1 MKRILC
7 VILSLLVLCSCK
19 AKSKQPTGDFS
30 QKPFESDV
38 KITYNDLDFTAF
50 IKYGGI
56 NNAVLTITSPKNIE
70 GLTFEKNSEEILVR
84 YDNLEFSLNS
94 SANKYYSVAEIAFS
108 SIPKALSNGLSENF
122 ETKIGSDKVFFSFE
136 NNTIKE
142 IRVPSRDLIISFYNF
157 KFIK

>member
-1 MKRILC
+1 MKRTLC

-19 AKSKQPTGDFS
+19 AKPNPPTKDFS
-30 QKPFESDV
+30 QMPFESDIE
-38 KITYNDLDFTAF
+38 ITYNDLDFTAF

-56 NNAVLTITSPKNIE
+56 NNAVLTITSPENIK

-94 SANKYYSVAEIAFS
+94 SNNKYYSIAEFAFS
-108 SIPKALSNGLSENF
+108 SIPKMLSSGLNEPL

-142 IRVPSRDLIISFYNF
+142 IRVPNRNLSFTFYNF